1 MLCQITMMMSTSVRV
16 LDLKYDNFDFS
27 STNDYH
33 IFFFN
38 IIMEPFCAGDALFYA
53 TIKESGSG
61 NA

>member
-1 MLCQITMMMSTSVRV
+1 MLCQITMMMSTSARV

-33 IFFFN
+33 IFVFN

-53 TIKESGSG
+53 TI
-61 NA
+61 